1 MGRKFGTVLAVVMAL
16 CATTAV
22 AAGPADLVITGGRI
36 YTSGPAGLAEA
47 LAVTGGRLVYVGS
60 AAGARDFVGP
70 KTQVRNLR
78 GAFVLPGLVDAH
90 LHPIDTVDLKVCDLD
105 SKVVSLRQLSE
116 FVRECLRKFPVAPGN
131 RLLVHQW
138 NYASGNQPDPEYPTL
153 RVALDKA
160 STTRQVQLLG
170 NDAHHSAFNTLA
182 LSTARN
188 AAGSV
193 VGITKATLGTDFAA
207 YARIIGVDASGE
219 PNGAVNEDAR
229 YTINPRS
236 MVYPELERVL
246 KDPAAIPR
254 RMNSVGITA
263 MTDAMADPAGYEV
276 WDTLQRAGQLTVRT
290 TLAQFYDPSRFRRD
304 DGAVDYPAMVAKARA
319 VREKYQDNPL
329 IRADMVKLFADGVIE
344 GNPFAVPPTLP
355 NGALLAPLLQP
366 IFATDAAGRATVT
379 GYVDTGS
386 PACAEV
392 RADPARFASDGAA
405 TAFTRAHGYHPAQ
418 CAISNGQL
426 QHPREVIL
434 EFARQFHL
442 AGFNLHIHVI
452 GDRAVR
458 TAVDAI
464 EAARAADGVT
474 TTRDGLAHIQL
485 ARPEDV
491 ARIGRDHLYIAYTY
505 AWANVDPDYD
515 MTVIPFVQ
523 RVAGNGYDQLHGP
536 ASFYDANAYPVR
548 ATRDAGAILAA
559 GSDAPVETRDP
570 RPFVNISRALTRHVP
585 GSPALNPAQ
594 AITIDD
600 VLQAYTINGARWQ
613 GIDHEAGSLEVGK
626 SADFVVVDRDL
637 LRLAAAGH
645 ADDIAATRVRETWFM
660 GRRVYRAQK

>member
-1 MGRKFGTVLAVVMAL
+1 
-16 CATTAV
+16 
-22 AAGPADLVITGGRI
+22 
-36 YTSGPAGLAEA
+36 
-47 LAVTGGRLVYVGS
+47 
-60 AAGARDFVGP
+60 
-70 KTQVRNLR
+70 
-78 GAFVLPGLVDAH
+78 
-90 LHPIDTVDLKVCDLD
+90 
-105 SKVVSLRQLSE
+105 
-116 FVRECLRKFPVAPGN
+116 
-131 RLLVHQW
+131 
-138 NYASGNQPDPEYPTL
+138 
-153 RVALDKA
+153 
-160 STTRQVQLLG
+160 
-170 NDAHHSAFNTLA
+170 
-182 LSTARN
+182 
-188 AAGSV
+188 
-193 VGITKATLGTDFAA
+193 
-207 YARIIGVDASGE
+207 
-219 PNGAVNEDAR
+219 
-229 YTINPRS
+229 
-236 MVYPELERVL
+236 MVYPELDRVL

-276 WDTLQRAGQLTVRT
+276 WDTLQRSGQLTVRT
-290 TLAQFYDPSRFRRD
+290 TLAQFYDPARFRGP

-319 VREKYQDNPL
+319 VREKYQGNPL

-355 NGALLAPLLQP
+355 NGALIDPLLQP
-366 IFATDAAGRATVT
+366 IFATDAAGRATVR

-386 PACAEV
+386 ADCAEV
-392 RADPARFASDGAA
+392 RADPARFASDAVAA
-405 TAFTRAHGYHPAQ
+405 AYMKEHGYHPAQ

-426 QHPREVIL
+426 QHERDVIL

-464 EAARAADGVT
+464 EAARAADGVM

-523 RVAGNGYDQLHGP
+523 RVTGNGYAQLHGP
-536 ASFYDANAYPVR
+536 GSFYDSNAYPVR
-548 ATRDAGAILAA
+548 STRDAGAILAA

-570 RPFVNISRALTRHVP
+570 RPFINISRALTRHVP
-585 GSPALNPAQ
+585 GGPALNLAQ
-594 AITIDD
+594 AISIDD

-613 GIDHEAGSLEVGK
+613 GIDHDAGSLEVGK
-626 SADFVVVDRDL
+626 SADFVIVDRDL
-637 LRLAAAGH
+637 LKLAAAGN

-660 GRRVYRAQK
+660 GRRVYRAAK